1 MIYSIFHS
9 DNLHGADIVGEK
21 LYLIKGNSPQSLDW
35 SEYGFRML
43 FPQNTLPPHETCEV
57 TVHTLIG
64 EDFEFPE
71 GTELVSGV
79 YSVSFAKEIDQPIR
93 VEIQHCVALTSQN
106 DADGMI
112 FAATDSESDVFNPV
126 IGAEFFPDDNRY
138 GIVNQMHF
146 CRRKLAVL
154 QKKTSRNSLCYFG
167 ILFYKT
173 VQFNYQWTV
182 HFFAMKAIKTNWKVL
197 MQSYIGYFIIC

>member
-1 MIYSIFHS
+1 
-9 DNLHGADIVGEK
+9 
-21 LYLIKGNSPQSLDW
+21 
-35 SEYGFRML
+35 ML
-43 FPQNTLPPHETCEV
+43 FPQDTLPPHETCEV
-57 TVHTLIG
+57 TVHALIG

-79 YSVSFAKEIDQPIR
+79 YSVSFAKEINQPIR
-93 VEIQHCVALTSQN
+93 VEIQHCVALISQN

-112 FAATDSESDVFNPV
+112 FAATDSQSGVFKPV

-138 GIVNQMHF
+138 GIVNQLHF
-146 CRRKLAVL
+146 CRRLLAL
-154 QKKTSRNSLCYFG
+154 LFRRRTNRISPLLYSG

-182 HFFAMKAIKTNWKVL
+182 HFFAMRAIKTKRKVL
-197 MQSYIGYFIIC
+197 MQSYCYYLLVLYHVGFNESAPSQICSNIINN